1 MYRPTFDAKIQSTNY
16 IILTFHLHYLNRTAS
31 FQAKMSQPKLTA
43 DYSSPSATKSFS
55 SDLPSIPKDNVEDK
69 TAYLA
74 ALRSNASSLQ
84 GELNAFLTQ
93 KMEEDKAAE
102 GNSQQSAADEREED
116 FYGEEDPEKDG

>member
-1 MYRPTFDAKIQSTNY
+1 
-16 IILTFHLHYLNRTAS
+16 
-31 FQAKMSQPKLTA
+31 MSQPKLTA

>member
-1 MYRPTFDAKIQSTNY
+1 MA
-16 IILTFHLHYLNRTAS
+16 
-31 FQAKMSQPKLTA
+31 QPQLTA
-43 DYSSPSATKSFS
+43 NYSSPSTTKSFTS
-55 SDLPSIPKDNVEDK
+55 ALPAIPKDVKNVEEK

-74 ALRSNASSLQ
+74 ALRANAAKMQ

-102 GNSQQSAADEREED
+102 GSSKKTAADEREED